1 MSPKDIQAVDD
12 YIASLSKTNP
22 GLAQIIADLWQEI
35 QTDPDNY
42 RSQSVSYILEQMI
55 QSVIARHVQAF
66 AKKWYVGADELRYLI
81 DNYRKGAKKQAG
93 ESQLN
98 HSQRYQD
105 YKTEVSDALNPLRY
119 KKEIKEAYTRL
130 IEEVIEPLR
139 VGR

>member
-1 MSPKDIQAVDD
+1 
-12 YIASLSKTNP
+12 
-22 GLAQIIADLWQEI
+22 
-35 QTDPDNY
+35 
-42 RSQSVSYILEQMI
+42 MI